1 VGRRKD
7 AVTRG
12 RGDTGTR
19 SNSRIAVQTSGQEP
33 KGADS
38 IRLILDTDIA
48 DDIDDAIAL
57 LFGLGSPTLEMLG
70 VTTVCG
76 DVLTRA
82 RIARRMLELA
92 GRPDTPV
99 ITGCERPW
107 GFNYRPGTAPEDC
120 SQGEAVTDDCTPL
133 PAASYLSAS
142 VSAVLRTKLHSS
154 FPGLSDAPA
163 LQRKSTSEWPRA
175 AISDFGPDGPTMQ
188 RS

>member
-1 VGRRKD
+1 M
-7 AVTRG
+7 
-12 RGDTGTR
+12 
-19 SNSRIAVQTSGQEP
+19 
-33 KGADS
+33 GAEK
-38 IRLILDTDIA
+38 IRVILDTDIG

-57 LFGLGSPTLEMLG
+57 CFALGSPEFDVLG
-70 VTTVCG
+70 VTTVYG
-76 DVLTRA
+76 DVQTRA
-82 RIARRMLELA
+82 RIARRMLQVA
-92 GRPDTPV
+92 GRADVPV
-99 ITGCERPW
+99 IPGCERPL
-107 GFNYRPGTAPEDC
+107 GFDYHTGTAPEDC